1 MRKASLTDR
10 QKTDEALYGS
20 YAPRV
25 SGREV
30 TVGSKDGSQ
39 TRRGGAAMNS
49 TATELT
55 FTRRRAMR
63 TIVKGFVIGVLGL
76 AGFLVPV
83 GYVHALDNA
92 ESCGKQG
99 FILCKDGAC
108 GSRKCWC
115 EGKLL
120 TPGETCSNTLAGKTY
135 FYYCDGCSGK
145 VISVIKPKTP
155 QRTRPGLVPQGEL
168 TPTVPPGGVKPL
180 VPVTPGQKQR

>member
-1 MRKASLTDR
+1 MREVPLTDR
-10 QKTDEALYGS
+10 QKTEKGLYGS

-25 SGREV
+25 RGREV
-30 TVGSKDGSQ
+30 AAQSKDGSQ

-49 TATELT
+49 TATELE

-63 TIVKGFVIGVLGL
+63 GIVKGFVIGILGL
-76 AGFLVPV
+76 AGLLVPV
-83 GYVHALDNA
+83 GYVHALDSK
-92 ESCGKQG
+92 ESCGQQG

-115 EGKLL
+115 NNKVL

-155 QRTRPGLVPQGEL
+155 QRTRPGLVPQGQL
-168 TPTVPPGGVKPL
+168 TPTTPTRRVAPPAGGTL
-180 VPVTPGQKQR
+180 QK